1 MCFYLSPHWYVWYVF
16 ISVSFSLSL
25 ALLLI
30 LLCRVPVNVGV
41 ILHILPLRST
51 NTFGGFYLFTAVL
64 CFVWVLLRFAFDC
77 IISLCVRSFHFGLVW
92 YACANFVCVN
102 GTLFS
107 DLKRRTAP
115 ISSKISK
122 ISDIVCMHV
131 WLCEA
136 NANRRV
142 CVRSFDVC
150 LSNHQKVFLYYIF
163 LHYSSPWN
171 WWSFSPLF
179 GLLGKNVLPWKDKG
193 KWNKTKQQQ
202 PRGKE
207 RRNRICNKR
216 F

>member
-1 MCFYLSPHWYVWYVF
+1 MKSTVNTNTRTRSEINVFLPFATLIRLIRFYLSLF
-16 ISVSFSLSL
+16 LSLSL

-131 WLCEA
+131 
-136 NANRRV
+136 
-142 CVRSFDVC
+142 
-150 LSNHQKVFLYYIF
+150 
-163 LHYSSPWN
+163 
-171 WWSFSPLF
+171 
-179 GLLGKNVLPWKDKG
+179 
-193 KWNKTKQQQ
+193 
-202 PRGKE
+202 
-207 RRNRICNKR
+207 
-216 F
+216 

>member
-1 MCFYLSPHWYVWYVF
+1 MNRNEIHSQHKYTNTQRDKCVFTFRHIDTFDTFLSQ
-16 ISVSFSLSL
+16 SLSLSL

-131 WLCEA
+131 
-136 NANRRV
+136 
-142 CVRSFDVC
+142 
-150 LSNHQKVFLYYIF
+150 
-163 LHYSSPWN
+163 
-171 WWSFSPLF
+171 
-179 GLLGKNVLPWKDKG
+179 
-193 KWNKTKQQQ
+193 
-202 PRGKE
+202 
-207 RRNRICNKR
+207 
-216 F
+216 